1 MDTSNQLA
9 SLGIQAS
16 VRGVGWD
23 TAYTDALSQPLM
35 WGWGPTRRWQLYNI
49 YHTDEALGTAQ
60 YSRTPTRRWTPTW
73 SRPWKAQTW
82 RSL

>member
-9 SLGIQAS
+9 SLRIQAS

-35 WGWGPTRRWQLYNI
+35 WGWGAHTPMELYNI

-60 YSRTPTRRWTPTW
+60 SSP
-73 SRPWKAQTW
+73 
-82 RSL
+82 LL